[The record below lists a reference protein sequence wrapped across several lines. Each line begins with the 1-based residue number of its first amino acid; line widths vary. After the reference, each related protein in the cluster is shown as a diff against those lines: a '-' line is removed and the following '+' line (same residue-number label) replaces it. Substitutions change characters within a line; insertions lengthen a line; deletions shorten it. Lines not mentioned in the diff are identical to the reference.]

1 MRQIDVGNIIHP
13 TDPNGLV
20 VVAQVEPISL
30 IFTLPQS
37 ELPRIQAQMAK
48 GPLTVI
54 AYSQDD
60 KIKLD
65 EGKLLL
71 VNNQIAQTT
80 GTIQLKA
87 TFPNAAHRLWP
98 GQLVNARLLV
108 DTRKDGLTIAAPA
121 VQQGQTGSYV
131 YVISPDG
138 KAEVR
143 PVTVAQISEGQALID
158 SGLKANETVVV
169 DGQYR
174 LSAGQPRAGAPRQGR
189 AGSRLAKRGREGNPV
204 NFSAP
209 FIRRPIAT
217 ILLMAGIAAV
227 RPRDLPSAARR
238 GAAQRQLPDDPGH
251 RPVARRRSAN
261 HGVDRGDAARAADGP
276 DPRRHPAHL
285 DERAGRHLG
294 HRAIRARPHRRQRG
308 GRRPGG
314 HQRGKSLPADQ
325 HPVSADDPEGESGRD
340 AGPAS
345 RAHAPTRL
353 PLTTIDAYAENILLP
368 KISQIP
374 GVGLVGIGGQ
384 QKPAIRVQVNPQ
396 ALAARGIG
404 LEDVRSVIAQANVDL
419 PKGTLNSPRQTYTLN
434 TNDQLL
440 KPDAYDA
447 LIVAYRNGS
456 PVRIRDIGKAIEGP
470 ENDLL
475 AGWYNKQRAVILAIQ
490 RVPGANVIETVDRVK
505 ALLPQLEA
513 SLPPAIKVTIAADRT
528 TTIRAAVADVQFTLL
543 LTVALVVMV
552 IFLFLRN
559 LWATVIPAV
568 TVPLSLIGTFAVL
581 YVLGYS
587 LDNLSLMALSIAVG
601 FVVDDAVVVIENIVR
616 HLEQGLSP
624 MEAALKGSREI
635 GFTIISI
642 TLSLIAVFIPLF
654 LMGGYVGKL
663 FQEFAVTISVSLLLS
678 LVISLTLTPMMCAR
692 LLKDEAHR
700 QHGRLYRFFER
711 GFDNLLALY
720 EHGLKIVLRHRFIT
734 LMVML
739 GTIALTGY
747 LYVVIPKGF
756 FPQQDTG
763 QIVGITEAA
772 EDISFPAMAQRQQ
785 ALVDILLKDP
795 AIDSVSNYIGPGGP
809 TATLNQ
815 GRVFIALKPASQRD
829 ASADQVINRLRPQL
843 ARIQGITLYM
853 QAAQDITIGARLSKT
868 QYQYTLT
875 DADSTELAHWSA
887 IFVDK
892 MKGIPGVIDVA
903 SDQANGGPML
913 NVTVNREVASSF
925 GILPSTIDN
934 VLDDAFGQRIVST
947 IFTQLN
953 QYHVV
958 LEVDPRFQY
967 SPQALRDIY
976 LNSSGGQ
983 QVPLST
989 LVNSDIKPAPI
1000 VVNHQGLFPSVTIS
1014 FNLVPGMALG
1024 DAVAAI
1030 QQIEKQTGKP
1040 ASLATSFQGNAQA
1053 FQASLVGNAAADRGG
1068 ADRDL
1073 HHPGRPL

>member
-1 MRQIDVGNIIHP
+1 M
-13 TDPNGLV
+13 
-20 VVAQVEPISL
+20 
-30 IFTLPQS
+30 
-37 ELPRIQAQMAK
+37 
-48 GPLTVI
+48 
-54 AYSQDD
+54 
-60 KIKLD
+60 
-65 EGKLLL
+65 
-71 VNNQIAQTT
+71 
-80 GTIQLKA
+80 
-87 TFPNAAHRLWP
+87 
-98 GQLVNARLLV
+98 
-108 DTRKDGLTIAAPA
+108 
-121 VQQGQTGSYV
+121 
-131 YVISPDG
+131 
-138 KAEVR
+138 
-143 PVTVAQISEGQALID
+143 
-158 SGLKANETVVV
+158 
-169 DGQYR
+169 
-174 LSAGQPRAGAPRQGR
+174 
-189 AGSRLAKRGREGNPV
+189 

-209 FIRRPIAT
+209 FINRPIAT
-217 ILLMAGIAAV
+217 ILLMVGLLLCGLATYRLLPVAALPNVNYPTILITAQLPGADPQTMASTVATPLEQQLSQIPGVTQLTSTSALGVTSVTVQFELARTVDSAAV
-227 RPRDLPSAARR
+227 DVLAAINAASPYLPTNIPYPPTIRKVNPAETPVLLLALTSDT
-238 GAAQRQLPDDPGH
+238 LPM
-251 RPVARRRSAN
+251 
-261 HGVDRGDAARAADGP
+261 
-276 DPRRHPAHL
+276 
-285 DERAGRHLG
+285 
-294 HRAIRARPHRRQRG
+294 
-308 GRRPGG
+308 
-314 HQRGKSLPADQ
+314 
-325 HPVSADDPEGESGRD
+325 
-340 AGPAS
+340 
-345 RAHAPTRL
+345 
-353 PLTTIDAYAENILLP
+353 TTVDAYAENILLP
-368 KISQIP
+368 KISQIS

-384 QKPAIRVQVNPQ
+384 VKPAIRVQVNPQ

-440 KPDAYDA
+440 KPEAYDA

-456 PVRIRDIGKAIEGP
+456 PVRIGDIGKAIEGP
-470 ENDLL
+470 ENNLM

-490 RVPGANVIETVDRVK
+490 RVPGANVIDTVDRIK

-513 SLPPAIKVTIAADRT
+513 SLPPAIKVTVAADRT

-581 YVLGYS
+581 YALGYS

-616 HLEQGLSP
+616 HLEEGLSP
-624 MEAALKGSREI
+624 MEAALKGSKEI

-663 FQEFAVTISVSLLLS
+663 FQEFAITISVSLLLS

-700 QHGRLYRFFER
+700 QHGRLYRLSER
-711 GFDNLLALY
+711 GFDGLLALY
-720 EHGLKIVLRHRFIT
+720 ERGLKIVLRHRFVT

-747 LYVVIPKGF
+747 LYVIIPKGF

-763 QIVGITEAA
+763 QIVGITEASQ
-772 EDISFPAMAQRQQ
+772 DISFAAMVQRQQ
-785 ALVDILLKDP
+785 ALVDVLLKDP
-795 AIDSVSNYIGPGGP
+795 AIESVSNYVGPGGP

-815 GRVFIALKPASQRD
+815 GRVFIVLKPGNQRD

-843 ARIQGITLYM
+843 AKIQGIALYM
-853 QAAQDITIGARLSKT
+853 QAAQDITIGARLTKT

-875 DADSTELAHWSA
+875 DADSTELTHWAA
-887 IFVDK
+887 IFVEK
-892 MKGIPGVIDVA
+892 MKAIPGIADVA
-903 SDQANGGPML
+903 SDQANAGPML

-934 VLDDAFGQRIVST
+934 ALDDAFGQRIVST
-947 IFTQLN
+947 IFSPLN

-967 SPQALRDIY
+967 SPQALKDIY

-989 LVNSDIKPAPI
+989 LVNSTIKPAPI
-1000 VVNHQGLFPSVTIS
+1000 VINHQGMFPSVTVS
-1014 FNLVPGMALG
+1014 FNLNPGVALG

-1030 QQIEKQTGKP
+1030 QQIEKETGKP
-1040 ASLATSFQGNAQA
+1040 LSLATSFQGNAQA
-1053 FQASLVGNAAADRGG
+1053 FQASLSGTPLLIGAALIVIYIILGVLYESAIHPITILSTLPSAGIGALLLLMAVHMDLSVIAMIGIILLIGIVKKNGIMLVDFALQVERTEGLGPEDSIYRACIMRFRPILMTTMAALLGGVPLMLGTGTGSEIRQPLGYAIVGGLALSQVLTLYTTPVVFLYLDRLMRRSRSSRPANAAG
-1068 ADRDL
+1068 AL
-1073 HHPGRPL
+1073 QPPSEHPAAE